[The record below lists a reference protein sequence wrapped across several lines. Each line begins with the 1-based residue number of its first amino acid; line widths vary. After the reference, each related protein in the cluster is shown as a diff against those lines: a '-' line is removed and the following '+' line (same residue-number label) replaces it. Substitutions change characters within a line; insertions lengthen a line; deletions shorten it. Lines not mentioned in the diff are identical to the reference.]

1 MPSVSIMDGLVNE
14 SGTVHI
20 MRFRVIF
27 SVSRRDS
34 NTLSGKYDMISA
46 YLIVS
51 ILLGRFLAANSKL
64 SLLTNLQYHSQRNS
78 NVPITGV
85 IIMAVGLTVQGAYH
99 NFRDILD
106 AKFFS
111 IPTFLVFSVLLILIF
126 ILELAAGI
134 SGYVLRNDTRELVSN
149 ALNTSMKSYG
159 GENGGDITL
168 IWDEIQVDFDCCGVY
183 NSSDWSRANSAKF
196 NETFL
201 PMSCCRKQTGAVGF
215 VSCPDPDSA
224 TLRKTG
230 CIDSFGDFIKAHAV
244 SLGAA
249 GIALAVIQSG
259 ETTDIID
266 CALRG
271 ICKITTR
278 KRYKLR
284 NQILIIW
291 R

>member
-1 MPSVSIMDGLVNE
+1 MA
-14 SGTVHI
+14 
-20 MRFRVIF
+20 
-27 SVSRRDS
+27 
-34 NTLSGKYDMISA
+34 LSTSANFIKY
-46 YLIVS
+46 
-51 ILLGRFLAANSKL
+51 LLFLFNFFFA
-64 SLLTNLQYHSQRNS
+64 
-78 NVPITGV
+78 ITGV

-111 IPTFLVFSVLLILIF
+111 IPTFLVVIGSFIFVIAFFGCCGAYKENYCMTLTFSVLLILIF

-149 ALNTSMKSYG
+149 ALNSSMKSYG

-183 NSSDWSRANSAKF
+183 NSSDWAHANPTKF

-201 PMSCCRKQTGAVGF
+201 PMTCCRQQTGAVGY
-215 VSCPDPDSA
+215 VSCPDPNSA

-249 GIALAVIQSG
+249 GIVLAVIQFF
-259 ETTDIID
+259 
-266 CALRG
+266 G
-271 ICKITTR
+271 ILFACYLAKQI
-278 KRYKLR
+278 KL
-284 NQILIIW
+284 QGISTY
-291 R
+291 

>member
-1 MPSVSIMDGLVNE
+1 M
-14 SGTVHI
+14 
-20 MRFRVIF
+20 FF
-27 SVSRRDS
+27 
-34 NTLSGKYDMISA
+34 
-46 YLIVS
+46 
-51 ILLGRFLAANSKL
+51 FL
-64 SLLTNLQYHSQRNS
+64 HSQ
-78 NVPITGV
+78 ITGV

-111 IPTFLVFSVLLILIF
+111 IPTFLVVIGSFIFVIAFFGCCGAYKENYCMTLTVSVCVFSVLLILIF

-149 ALNTSMKSYG
+149 ALNSSMKSYG
-159 GENGGDITL
+159 GDNGGDITL

-183 NSSDWSRANSAKF
+183 NSSDWSRANPTKF

-201 PMSCCRKQTGAVGF
+201 PMTCCRQQTGAVGI
-215 VSCPDPDSA
+215 VACPDPASA

-249 GIALAVIQSG
+249 GIALAVIQV
-259 ETTDIID
+259 
-266 CALRG
+266 CF
-271 ICKITTR
+271 
-278 KRYKLR
+278 
-284 NQILIIW
+284 
-291 R
+291 